1 MGTFTFKWP
10 HHAEEVYVTGT
21 FDNWSKSEQLVQ
33 NGDVFEKT
41 VTLPEDSDKV
51 YYKFVVDGDWT
62 TDHTAPR
69 EKDHEGNENNVLFA
83 ADITKTPAPEAAPPA
98 AIMSAILST
107 VTPESTTAQLAGAV
121 PLESTKNDQTPPGG
135 YPETPAADLN
145 DDKQKEFKVSPLP
158 ATDGAVN
165 PVTLEPGE
173 KIPEGVV
180 AGNINDNVTL
190 DKESYEKSDRIPGL
204 DTAAAAAADAPAPDV
219 NDPEKEFKIN
229 PLPAT
234 EGALNPITL
243 APGEKIPDEVTAG
256 NINSHVTL
264 DKESYEK
271 SDRIPGLE
279 DIVLPPVTSNM
290 IPESSLP
297 ITGGHD
303 FTINSVSPESTTA
316 ALAGQ
321 VPLEKKPEEPVV
333 PEIVKESQ
341 EKADFPPEA
350 SAISEEIKEKAA
362 VEEEL
367 LEKVPTAPATSEG
380 TAGEAPEPAKHSKTL
395 AETVVASGTAAIAAA
410 VGTAFAA
417 KQTATDAA
425 IEYSHKLPES
435 VQHQLPAAFQQS
447 AVASTQEK
455 ALETISP
462 SVPAEVKESIK
473 EAGTSAEAA
482 NNTAAVEGRKEVE
495 AELLKEVEE
504 VKPIEAAVVTEEPKP
519 SEPAPETVSS
529 SVPTEVKE
537 SIAEAGTSP
546 EAAASTSAVEDKKE
560 VEAELLEEVKP
571 VEAEAEPSTKTEEV
585 KSTVAPPAP
594 TVEDEVPEVKP
605 ATNGTTAAAP
615 EVAPVAAAATPA
627 EPSKAVEAP
636 AAATATAEKKKKNRL
651 SAFISKMKHKVSSKD
666 KA

>member
-1 MGTFTFKWP
+1 MGTFTFRWP

-83 ADITKTPAPEAAPPA
+83 ADITKAPEAAPPV
-98 AIMSAILST
+98 AIMNT

-145 DDKQKEFKVSPLP
+145 DDKQKEFK
-158 ATDGAVN
+158 
-165 PVTLEPGE
+165 
-173 KIPEGVV
+173 
-180 AGNINDNVTL
+180 
-190 DKESYEKSDRIPGL
+190 
-204 DTAAAAAADAPAPDV
+204 
-219 NDPEKEFKIN
+219 IN

-234 EGALNPITL
+234 EGAINPIQL
-243 APGEKIPDEVTAG
+243 APGEKIPDEVIAG
-256 NINSHVTL
+256 SINSQVTL

-321 VPLEKKPEEPVV
+321 VPLAKPEV
-333 PEIVKESQ
+333 PEVPKIVKESQ

-350 SAISEEIKEKAA
+350 SAISEEVKEKAT

-380 TAGEAPEPAKHSKTL
+380 TAGEAAPEKTEHTKTL
-395 AETVVASGTAAIAAA
+395 AETVVASGTTAIAAA
-410 VGTAFAA
+410 VGTAFVA

-447 AVASTQEK
+447 AIASSQEK
-455 ALETISP
+455 TLETISP
-462 SVPAEVKESIK
+462 SVPAEVKD
-473 EAGTSAEAA
+473 
-482 NNTAAVEGRKEVE
+482 
-495 AELLKEVEE
+495 
-504 VKPIEAAVVTEEPKP
+504 
-519 SEPAPETVSS
+519 
-529 SVPTEVKE
+529 

-546 EAAASTSAVEDKKE
+546 EAATNTAAVEEKKE
-560 VEAELLEEVKP
+560 VEAELLKEVKP
-571 VEAEAEPSTKTEEV
+571 VEAAAESSTKTTEEV
-585 KSTVAPPAP
+585 KPAAPPAP
-594 TVEDEVPEVKP
+594 TVEDEAPEVKP
-605 ATNGTTAAAP
+605 ATNGTTAVVPKAA
-615 EVAPVAAAATPA
+615 EVAPVASTTA
-627 EPSKAVEAP
+627 EPSKAAEVP
-636 AAATATAEKKKKNRL
+636 AATTAEKKKKHRL
-651 SAFISKMKHKVSSKD
+651 SAFISKIKHRVSNKD